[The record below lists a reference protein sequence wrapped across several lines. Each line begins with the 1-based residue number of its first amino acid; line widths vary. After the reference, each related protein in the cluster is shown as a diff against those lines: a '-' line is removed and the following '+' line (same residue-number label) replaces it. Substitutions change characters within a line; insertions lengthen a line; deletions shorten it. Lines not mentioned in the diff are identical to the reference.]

1 MERYGPGLVT
11 VDRPPGRLAER
22 TRQLLWGTF
31 HCISLRKMTRQNG
44 SQLVSELVLMFP
56 AEIRG
61 QDVKL
66 SANLRVNLSP
76 LTSGSC
82 GTITKTLASS
92 SDLSLRL
99 RPFFPPPLT
108 SLQHWSTH
116 ARAQFRKTN
125 ETEKPQTFPISQWPW
140 GLEVKY
146 WILNKI
152 LRASN
157 YRDPS
162 ALTLALPGVRGQVG
176 PQFIDHLARSEQEA
190 VLVDIGELSCNWE
203 EGKAVLSDTVN
214 FPS

>member
-31 HCISLRKMTRQNG
+31 HFISLRKMTRQNG

-56 AEIRG
+56 PEIRG

-82 GTITKTLASS
+82 ETITKTLASS

-99 RPFFPPPLT
+99 RPFFPPPSHHSPALVY
-108 SLQHWSTH
+108 SC
-116 ARAQFRKTN
+116 KG
-125 ETEKPQTFPISQWPW
+125 PIS
-140 GLEVKY
+140 
-146 WILNKI
+146 
-152 LRASN
+152 
-157 YRDPS
+157 
-162 ALTLALPGVRGQVG
+162 
-176 PQFIDHLARSEQEA
+176 
-190 VLVDIGELSCNWE
+190 
-203 EGKAVLSDTVN
+203 
-214 FPS
+214 